1 MIFFS
6 RYSRFFLGA
15 AAFFLMT
22 SCRPE
27 ETNQKPVGGGI
38 LTPLTESTS
47 TDIQGGYGSGT
58 SLQEPILPLVN
69 PGEDYNILSI
79 LDGNLDSEPS
89 DEQVLVAMPLDDE
102 EAPLEIMIASTN
114 PIRNQYAV
122 VWSMPLI
129 VRTLTG
135 ITLRSEDMTGNG
147 RSDLIVAGFD
157 ENGSHVT
164 EVFAV
169 SKNGE
174 IDDFLRVF
182 SLTVNG
188 NIDIVT
194 TERSPAYWSGISAG
208 EPFNIIVQKTDPD
221 SDNAMDIIET
231 DWVWNAAAFAFQ
243 QGETRRVEAQTILEE
258 RIARVYGGD
267 VEVYEQYL
275 AGAWYRESGS
285 GAFEDMLF
293 FDPRAREII
302 FYDGSIQEVFAW
314 GQSHRTTAKRLYTRV
329 NNAVIP
335 SMFDTVSVSAES
347 WENIDLWRAEP
358 NWNGSYRRLG
368 AALQN
373 VLDSES
379 KLAPITDPLP
389 LSGVWRSSGG
399 TEIIFD
405 LPGVQ
410 WTEDEKTRSGTASLF
425 RLNDTMV
432 LQIRF
437 MKKNGALEERV
448 NWAAEYEEAED
459 DVRIIRTLSL
469 SPARLTVDG
478 IRTVGGSWRRF
489 EQIEVVSPE

>member
-1 MIFFS
+1 MIILSRFS
-6 RYSRFFLGA
+6 RFILGA
-15 AAFFLMT
+15 ASFFLLT

-47 TDIQGGYGSGT
+47 TNSQGGSDRGT

-69 PGEDYNILSI
+69 LGENYNILSI
-79 LDGNLDSEPS
+79 LDGNLDMEPA
-89 DEQVLVAMPLDDE
+89 DEQVLVAMPLDKED
-102 EAPLEIMIASTN
+102 APLEIMIASTN

-122 VWSMPLI
+122 DWSMPLI

-157 ENGSHVT
+157 ENGNHMT

-174 IDDFLRVF
+174 ISDFLRVF
-182 SLTVNG
+182 SLTVKG

-194 TERSPAYWSGISAG
+194 TERSPAYLSGISAG
-208 EPFNIIVQKTDPD
+208 EPFNIVVQKRDPD

-243 QGETRRVEAQTILEE
+243 QGETRQVKAQTILEG
-258 RIARVYGGD
+258 RIAGVYTGD

-275 AGAWYRESGS
+275 AGVWYRESGD

-293 FDPRAREII
+293 FDPGTREII
-302 FYDGSIQEVFAW
+302 FYDGSIEEVFTW

-335 SMFDTVSVSAES
+335 SMYDTVWVSAES
-347 WENIDLWRAEP
+347 WENIDLWRRDA

-373 VLDSES
+373 VLDSNS
-379 KLAPITDPLP
+379 QLAPITDPVP

-405 LPGVQ
+405 LPNVQ
-410 WTEDEKTRSGTASLF
+410 WTEDGKTRTGTASLF
-425 RLNDTMV
+425 KLNETMV

-448 NWAAEYEEAED
+448 NWAAEYEEVNDE
-459 DVRIIRTLSL
+459 VRIIRTLSL
-469 SPARLTVDG
+469 SPAKLTVDG
-478 IRTVGGSWRRF
+478 IRTLGSSWRRF
-489 EQIEVVSPE
+489 EQIEVVSSE